1 MTDAGSAQDD
11 LVQQQVQVFVDGD
24 VGRLTLSAPER
35 LNAVAPAML
44 AAVAEGVR
52 TLDADPA
59 VRVIVLSGEGRAF
72 SAGADLGVHVD
83 QGDLDGTLFGVG
95 AAVRAVL
102 EAATPVLALVPGVAA
117 GAGLSLAL
125 SADYVLV
132 ADDARLVLAFGAL
145 GLMPDGGATA
155 LVAASVGRARALR
168 LALTGERLSG
178 ATAAQWGLVAESV
191 APEAFAGRADEL
203 TSVLAALA
211 PRGTALT
218 TAAITG
224 ATLDLDATLERE
236 ERGQQSLLRTPD
248 FVEGL
253 TAFREKRRPTFGS

>member
-1 MTDAGSAQDD
+1 MIDADATADG
-11 LVQQQVQVFVDGD
+11 VRVRVDGA
-24 VGRLTLSAPER
+24 VGRLTLAVPER

-44 AAVAEGVR
+44 RDVVDGMR
-52 TLDADPA
+52 RLDADPA

-83 QGDLDGTLFGVG
+83 EGDLDATVAGVG
-95 AAVRAVL
+95 AAVRAVM
-102 EAATPVLALVPGVAA
+102 EAHTPVLALVSGVAA

-125 SADYVLV
+125 AADYVLV
-132 ADDARLVLAFGAL
+132 AHDATLVLAFGAL

-178 ATAAQWGLVAESV
+178 STAAQWGLVAESV
-191 APEAFAGRADEL
+191 ESGAFADRADEL

-211 PRGTALT
+211 PGGAALT
-218 TAAITG
+218 TAAITA
-224 ATLDLDATLERE
+224 ATLDLDATIERE

-248 FVEGL
+248 FAEGL
-253 TAFREKRRPTFGS
+253 TAFREKRRPSFGS

>member
-1 MTDAGSAQDD
+1 MTDDAPAAADHDSVRVEVEGA
-11 LVQQQVQVFVDGD
+11 
-24 VGRLTLSAPER
+24 VGRLTLAAPER
-35 LNAVAPAML
+35 LNAVGPDL
-44 AAVAEGVR
+44 LRAVTRGVQR
-52 TLDADPA
+52 LDDDPA

-83 QGDLDGTLFGVG
+83 EGDLDATLFGVG

-102 EAATPVLALVPGVAA
+102 EARTPVLSLVPGVAA

-132 ADDARLVLAFGAL
+132 ADDATLVLAFGAL

-168 LALTGERLSG
+168 LALSGERLTG
-178 ATAAQWGLVAESV
+178 ATAAQWGLVSESV
-191 APEAFAGRADEL
+191 APEAFADRAHEL
-203 TSVLAALA
+203 TAHLATLA
-211 PRGTALT
+211 PEGTALT
-218 TAAITG
+218 AAAITA
-224 ATLDLDATLERE
+224 ATLDLDATLGRE
-236 ERGQQSLLRTPD
+236 ESGQQALLRTPD

-253 TAFREKRRPTFGS
+253 TAFREKRRPTFGP